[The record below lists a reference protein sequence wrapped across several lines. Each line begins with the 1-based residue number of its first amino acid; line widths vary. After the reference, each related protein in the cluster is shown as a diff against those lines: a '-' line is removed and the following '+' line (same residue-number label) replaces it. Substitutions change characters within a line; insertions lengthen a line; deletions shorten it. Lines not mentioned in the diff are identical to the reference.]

1 MQACV
6 RVRVRVR
13 VVRAR
18 GVVSDG
24 VHRVRAHAFSTAGLR
39 QNLHGG
45 GPIITPPAIRTR
57 TRYRVNVI
65 WL

>member
-24 VHRVRAHAFSTAGLR
+24 VHRVRAHALSTAGLR
-39 QNLHGG
+39 QNLQAGVV
-45 GPIITPPAIRTR
+45 R
-57 TRYRVNVI
+57 
-65 WL
+65 